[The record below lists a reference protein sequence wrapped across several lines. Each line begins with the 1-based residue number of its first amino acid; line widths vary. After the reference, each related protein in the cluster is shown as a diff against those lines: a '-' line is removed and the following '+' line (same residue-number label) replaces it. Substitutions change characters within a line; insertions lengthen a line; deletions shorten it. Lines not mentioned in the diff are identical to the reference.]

1 VTRGVVAGVA
11 FGALVIAG
19 GALVAGGPTPTAE
32 SAILARLGSS
42 RKPDVSTESTSS
54 AFFSLPSFERDH
66 ARLKPAVA
74 DLGRAAAEQR
84 REEVSRKRSG
94 GRSDGWGIEKTRAES
109 SLGKKSL
116 RGDDKTR
123 SRDDDLESDAEL
135 FEATL
140 AFAKPR
146 PEDERERAA
155 RSKDARK
162 PNKRVASK
170 QNLREGKAD
179 EDDARLDLAIADE
192 LSDLT
197 ERDAAEDAAEDGA
210 SDGDDAAFEDET
222 LDDLFEPADVSAA
235 SARDDGAISLDALA
249 AEAASEM
256 GEARGGGRGARVRRL
271 RGARV

>member
-42 RKPDVSTESTSS
+42 RKPDGLDGGDRPPRFSRSRRSS
-54 AFFSLPSFERDH
+54 AT

-116 RGDDKTR
+116 RGGEGSKR

-155 RSKDARK
+155 RSSAARK

-170 QNLREGKAD
+170 QHSAKGR
-179 EDDARLDLAIADE
+179 RMR
-192 LSDLT
+192 T
-197 ERDAAEDAAEDGA
+197 TR
-210 SDGDDAAFEDET
+210 
-222 LDDLFEPADVSAA
+222 VSIWP
-235 SARDDGAISLDALA
+235 SRMS
-249 AEAASEM
+249 
-256 GEARGGGRGARVRRL
+256 
-271 RGARV
+271 